1 MRVLKETVTVL
12 SLSVLLPL
20 VKLVIVLAGLAE
32 TAGWVWLGC
41 WAVSSYRQQ
50 GQPVVFLW
58 PVLATVA
65 IYFQLTLWH
74 YYWLKFA
81 QGGNRGRALGEYFCS
96 ALRYPIARRPHSW
109 E

>member
-1 MRVLKETVTVL
+1 MRVLKETLTVM

-20 VKLVIVLAGLAE
+20 AKLVIVLAGLAE
-32 TAGWVWLGC
+32 TAAWVWLGC

-50 GQPVVFLW
+50 GQAVVFLW

-65 IYFQLTLWH
+65 IYFQMTLWH
-74 YYWLKFA
+74 YLWLKMA
-81 QGGNRGRALGEYFCS
+81 RASDKGRALGEYFCS
-96 ALRYPIARRPHSW
+96 SLRYPIRRPPHSW

>member
-1 MRVLKETVTVL
+1 MRVLKETLTVM

-41 WAVSSYRQQ
+41 CALSRYRQQ
-50 GQPVVFLW
+50 GQAVVFLW
-58 PVLATVA
+58 PVVATVA

-81 QGGNRGRALGEYFCS
+81 QGSNRGRALGEYFCS

>member
-1 MRVLKETVTVL
+1 MRVLKETLTVM

-32 TAGWVWLGC
+32 TAAWVWLGC

-50 GQPVVFLW
+50 GQAVVFLW

-65 IYFQLTLWH
+65 IYFQIILWH
-74 YYWLKFA
+74 YYWLKVA
-81 QGGNRGRALGEYFCS
+81 QGSNRGRALGEYFCS
-96 ALRYPIARRPHSW
+96 ALRYPIARRPHPW